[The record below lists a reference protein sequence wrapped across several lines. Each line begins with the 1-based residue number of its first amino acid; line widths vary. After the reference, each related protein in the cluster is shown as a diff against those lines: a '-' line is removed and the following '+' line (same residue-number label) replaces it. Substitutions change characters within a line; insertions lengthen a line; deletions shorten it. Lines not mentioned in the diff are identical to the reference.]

1 MALRGVRTALSFL
14 TTLPVPAPQPF
25 EPADLGRATPHY
37 PLAGYVVGGPV
48 AVVLWLP
55 VALPVGVRAALAL
68 LLWLLLTGMLH
79 LDGLVDS
86 ADALLAPVPPHR
98 RLEILRDV
106 RVGAFGMGVGVTVLL
121 LQWSVLAGVP
131 PWWSPVVAA
140 VAARFVVTGPLTL
153 VPAAR
158 PDGLGAAA
166 RGGPWWWGALYVVPL
181 LALPGAWRAVLFAL
195 IAAWTGAW
203 WAARRLGGGLTGD
216 VIGALVMVCE
226 VAALLTYVVA

>member
-121 LQWSVLAGVP
+121 LQWSVLAGAP

-158 PDGLGAAA
+158 PDGLGAAENVDEEEEEEGDAADAVQHPVQHA
-166 RGGPWWWGALYVVPL
+166 RIALVE
-181 LALPGAWRAVLFAL
+181 GD
-195 IAAWTGAW
+195 
-203 WAARRLGGGLTGD
+203 AARLLGGVLTGD